1 MGRRLKSIRYAIGDV
16 LYVVGRALGRVPEA
30 LARGWRGFWGRLSV
44 TDRKRLGAALAAAVA
59 LVALFAVAVPRLPC
73 SFPGGDSCPPAD
85 EADDL
90 VPADALAY
98 VHADL
103 DPGTDEYAAAA
114 ALAARVP
121 VLGDQLVARAAALV
135 PGVGGGGTQFDAEI
149 RPWFGGE
156 AAIAVLG
163 GLGPP
168 QRVVLLEVSDS
179 DGAAAFATDLATG
192 TPRSRDYRGVSV
204 SADRRGLA
212 TAEVESFLVLGSRT
226 GVRSVID
233 AATGEA
239 PSLAGADSAT
249 RVRDELPEHHFAEA
263 WVSEQ
268 GAEQLIGRSRDQL
281 GTLAPLIEPGNSTG
295 AAAAL
300 SADDDGLEL
309 AIRSALDPERVK
321 ASPGFFSAFGRFAPS
336 LPEQLPDDTLA
347 YLGIGNPQDTIN
359 ALLAQAKA
367 QAPGIAAGF
376 EDLVRSLRRQG
387 GVDIEREL
395 LAALGGEAAFALEP
409 LAGKSLSSG
418 AVPYLEFVAKGVDE
432 VAANQALAALSAP
445 IARAASG
452 KAGAPS
458 FSEQQIDGVDA
469 RTLTIS
475 PTVELTYAVFD
486 GLAAIASNRQG
497 IVRLVGGEGGLDSA
511 ALFDRATSGFESEVS
526 AIGFLDL
533 GSLVAVGESLGL
545 AEDPLY
551 ATFAGDFRRLDALG
565 LAITSGDTE
574 LSTDARLLLSG
585 SDAAE
590 APATATGP
598 AD

>member
-1 MGRRLKSIRYAIGDV
+1 M
-16 LYVVGRALGRVPEA
+16 
-30 LARGWRGFWGRLSV
+30 
-44 TDRKRLGAALAAAVA
+44 
-59 LVALFAVAVPRLPC
+59 
-73 SFPGGDSCPPAD
+73 
-85 EADDL
+85 
-90 VPADALAY
+90 
-98 VHADL
+98 
-103 DPGTDEYAAAA
+103 
-114 ALAARVP
+114 
-121 VLGDQLVARAAALV
+121 
-135 PGVGGGGTQFDAEI
+135 
-149 RPWFGGE
+149 
-156 AAIAVLG
+156 LG

-376 EDLVRSLRRQG
+376 EGLVRSLRRQG

-445 IARAASG
+445 IARGRVRERRRPELLRAADRRRRCEDADDLTDG
-452 KAGAPS
+452 RAHLRGLRRPRRDRLEPAG
-458 FSEQQIDGVDA
+458 
-469 RTLTIS
+469 
-475 PTVELTYAVFD
+475 
-486 GLAAIASNRQG
+486 
-497 IVRLVGGEGGLDSA
+497 
-511 ALFDRATSGFESEVS
+511 DRA
-526 AIGFLDL
+526 
-533 GSLVAVGESLGL
+533 
-545 AEDPLY
+545 P
-551 ATFAGDFRRLDALG
+551 RRRRG
-565 LAITSGDTE
+565 R
-574 LSTDARLLLSG
+574 ARLGRALRPRHLRVR
-585 SDAAE
+585 E
-590 APATATGP
+590 
-598 AD
+598 